1 MGALLAVQPLLS
13 PCTAVPGSHV
23 AEQLSQHCGPG
34 SPCAGHQ
41 LVALASMRVL
51 GPSRSSVSTLPC
63 PSSAGATRCMSLHPS
78 LLPLAQNSQD
88 AAPCTTC
95 CFPALPTPLVFVRQD
110 VMGHLAG
117 VDSNRL
123 SWGAGSL
130 LRRAGMWQGG
140 AAPCSLLVWEA
151 DQDRTDLLGPQDPVQ
166 PHGVGVVSSYS
177 CGSAL
182 PPSASPVW
190 TGGHIPVLHQPPV
203 SGLAPAQPRERSQ
216 RTECQEGAR
225 SSHSPARGRSTVGTH
240 GPANPRCGPQSN
252 PSMLRCP
259 RSQRGAVSQQH
270 SAEAPCA
277 SEPSTAGDLRHGTRT
292 KRKPI
297 NYTCADCIWRT
308 VLRLS
313 DTKSLDPPARPSAYA
328 LWYSQV

>member
-78 LLPLAQNSQD
+78 LLPLAQHSQD

-110 VMGHLAG
+110 VMGRLTG

-166 PHGVGVVSSYS
+166 PHGGVQLQLWQRTATECIS
-177 CGSAL
+177 CMDRWAHSCAAPTSCIWAGTSTAQGAL
-182 PPSASPVW
+182 PEDRVPGGCQELPQPGTGQEHCGHTWPCKPTVWATEQPQHAPLPTQPTRCCQSAALCRG
-190 TGGHIPVLHQPPV
+190 TLR
-203 SGLAPAQPRERSQ
+203 L
-216 RTECQEGAR
+216 RTEHCWR
-225 SSHSPARGRSTVGTH
+225 SEAWYKDKEK
-240 GPANPRCGPQSN
+240 ANKLYMR
-252 PSMLRCP
+252 
-259 RSQRGAVSQQH
+259 
-270 SAEAPCA
+270 
-277 SEPSTAGDLRHGTRT
+277 
-292 KRKPI
+292 
-297 NYTCADCIWRT
+297 
-308 VLRLS
+308 
-313 DTKSLDPPARPSAYA
+313 
-328 LWYSQV
+328 